1 MRIKKRVANPDLIQ
15 LDANKFKS
23 ENKAEYHI
31 KVQNDQE
38 LVKTE
43 SSEGENPVGTSP
55 SYSQTIVKIRKKYH
69 QKPKCCVPECPNP
82 DVQRLINLPGDPHVR
97 KQWIELFALN
107 EDRMR
112 VVNTKVCTIHFK
124 EGDFR
129 NKMLKRGTLPSKHLP
144 PVSTTFT

>member
-1 MRIKKRVANPDLIQ
+1 MRIRNKVANPDLIQ

-31 KVQNDQE
+31 KV
-38 LVKTE
+38 KSE
-43 SSEGENPVGTSP
+43 SESIENVTIEN
-55 SYSQTIVKIRKKYH
+55 QTIVKIRKKYL
-69 QKPKCCVPECPNP
+69 QKPKCCVPDCPNP

-107 EDRMR
+107 EDRMN
-112 VVNTKVCTIHFK
+112 VKSTKVCMIHFK
-124 EGDFR
+124 ESDFR

-144 PVSTTFT
+144 PVSD